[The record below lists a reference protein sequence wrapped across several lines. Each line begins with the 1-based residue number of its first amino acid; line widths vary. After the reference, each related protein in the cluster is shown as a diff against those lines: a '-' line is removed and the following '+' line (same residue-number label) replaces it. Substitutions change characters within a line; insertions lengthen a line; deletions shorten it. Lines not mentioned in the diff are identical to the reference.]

1 MKQSLTDAVIKR
13 IKPPA
18 SGQTEHFDKGYPGL
32 ALRVSYG
39 GGKAWTYHYRHN
51 GRPRRLTLGQYPS
64 TTLAE
69 AREAW
74 RAARAEAQAG
84 RDPAGAAKTKA
95 ASTDF
100 ESVLVEW
107 LRRDQ
112 AGNRSA
118 GIVEKSLRRD
128 VLPSWQHRQIGD
140 IGRRDVLDVIDSIV
154 DRGAPI
160 MARRCHAYLRRLFAW
175 SLGRGIITSS
185 PLAGLPMPGSETRR
199 DRVLTDD
206 ELVAV
211 WKAAETLGYPYAPAF
226 QLLILTGALE

>member
-1 MKQSLTDAVIKR
+1 
-13 IKPPA
+13 

-84 RDPAGAAKTKA
+84 RDPAGATKTKA

-118 GIVEKSLRRD
+118 LIVEKTMRRD
-128 VLPSWQHRQIGD
+128 VLPSWQHRPITE

-154 DRGAPI
+154 DRGAPV
-160 MARRCHAYLRRLFAW
+160 MARRVFAYLRRMFSW
-175 SLGRGIITSS
+175 SLGRGIIDSNPVIGLS
-185 PLAGLPMPGSETRR
+185 PPGSETRR
-199 DRVLTDD
+199 DRVLSDD
-206 ELVAV
+206 ELVKV
-211 WKAAETLGYPYAPAF
+211 WRAAETLGYPY
-226 QLLILTGALE
+226 